1 MYRYLI
7 FFIFLLPLNIFSQ
20 CDNLI
25 YQTITYE
32 GGTEVEVEWCGEIN
46 DRGQR
51 DGLGRLNFPDINP
64 NKLEFKE
71 GEWKNGKLNG
81 NGKEVYRNGNVFEGN
96 YEMGNLV
103 EGKFSRK
110 NDDGTWTYE
119 GKFDGQYFNGKGK
132 SVQEL
137 KYRIIT
143 EEGDFFKDD
152 LLNGIKVIKEKMS
165 GIQIKYKIERGV
177 ETLIERNDINIYKK
191 DDIIGDA
198 EFIKIPLIQRGS
210 ENEGNLAYDVELEIN
225 GVKGEWL
232 LDSGAMRFS
241 IGKILFERLVKNG
254 IKYTDLN
261 KTVTSIGV
269 GGQTSGSLV
278 IIEEIKIGDYII
290 KNVVADIDENNNY
303 SLLGTQFLIKFSNV
317 EWNMKKKELI
327 LYK

>member
-7 FFIFLLPLNIFSQ
+7 FLIFLLPLNLFSQ
-20 CDNLI
+20 CDDPI
-25 YQTITYE
+25 VDTINYTD
-32 GGTEVEVEWCGEIN
+32 GSSVDVEYCGEIN

-51 DGLGRLNFPDINP
+51 NGKG
-64 NKLEFKE
+64 KLQYMDYLILSEE
-71 GEWKNGKLNG
+71 GNWKNGELNG
-81 NGKEVYRNGNVFEGN
+81 NGKTVWRDGDVFEGN
-96 YEMGNLV
+96 YEMGKLV

-110 NDDGTWTYE
+110 NENGSITYE
-119 GKFDGQYFNGKGK
+119 GKFDGIYFNGKGK
-132 SVQEL
+132 LINENKFQVS
-137 KYRIIT
+137 IS
-143 EEGDFFKDD
+143 EGIFFKND
-152 LLNGIKVIKEKMS
+152 LLNGTKITKENLS
-165 GIQIKYKIERGV
+165 GVQIKYKVEVGV
-177 ETLIERNDINIYKK
+177 ETLVERNDVNIYKK
-191 DDIIGDA
+191 DDIVGDA
-198 EFIKIPLIQRGS
+198 EFIKVPLIQRGS

-232 LDSGAMRFS
+232 LDSGAMTFS

-261 KTVTSIGV
+261 KTVSTIGV

-278 IIEEIKIGDYII
+278 IIEEIKIGDYIV
-290 KNVVADIDENNNY
+290 KNVVADVDENNNY

>member
-7 FFIFLLPLNIFSQ
+7 FFIFILPLNLFSQ
-20 CDNLI
+20 CDDPI
-25 YQTITYE
+25 VGTINYTD
-32 GGTEVEVEWCGEIN
+32 GSSVDVEYCGEIN
-46 DRGQR
+46 DRGER
-51 DGLGRLNFPDINP
+51 DGKGKLNYIDYTILY
-64 NKLEFKE
+64 KD
-71 GEWKNGKLNG
+71 GTWKNGVLNG
-81 NGKEVYRNGNVFEGN
+81 NGKTVFKAGDVFEGL
-96 YEMGNLV
+96 YEMGKLV
-103 EGKFSRK
+103 EGKYFRENENGSI
-110 NDDGTWTYE
+110 TYE
-119 GKFDGQYFNGKGK
+119 GKFDGNYFNGKGK
-132 SVQEL
+132 LINENKFQVSISEG
-137 KYRIIT
+137 II
-143 EEGDFFKDD
+143 FKND
-152 LLNGIKVIKEKMS
+152 LLNGTKIIKENSS
-165 GIQIKYKIERGV
+165 GVQIKYKVEVGV
-177 ETLIERNDINIYKK
+177 ETLVERNDVNIYKK
-191 DDIIGDA
+191 EDIIGEA
-198 EFIKIPLIQRGS
+198 EFIKVPLIQRGS

-232 LDSGAMRFS
+232 LDTGAMTFS

-261 KTVTSIGV
+261 KTVSTIGV

>member
-25 YQTITYE
+25 YQTITYTDE
-32 GGTEVEVEWCGEIN
+32 TEVKVEWCGEIN
-46 DRGQR
+46 DRGER
-51 DGLGRLNFPDINP
+51 DGKGKLNYINYQI
-64 NKLEFKE
+64 LYQD
-71 GEWKNGKLNG
+71 GTWKNDRLNG
-81 NGKEVYRNGNVFEGN
+81 NGKTVWLNGDVYEGN
-96 YEMGNLV
+96 YEMGTLV

-110 NDDGTWTYE
+110 NEDGSITYE
-119 GKFDGQYFNGKGK
+119 GKFDGNYFDGKGK
-132 SVQEL
+132 LVIENKFQVS
-137 KYRIIT
+137 IS
-143 EEGDFFKDD
+143 EGDFFKND
-152 LLNGIKVIKEKMS
+152 LLNGTKVIKENSS
-165 GIQIKYKIERGV
+165 GVQSTYKVKHGK
-177 ETLIERNDINIYKK
+177 ETLVERNDVNIYKK
-191 DDIIGDA
+191 DDIIGEA
-198 EFIKIPLIQRGS
+198 EFIKVPLIQRGS

-232 LDSGAMRFS
+232 LDTGAMPFS

-261 KTVTSIGV
+261 KTVSSIGV